1 MGKNLSRRDFLK
13 SAALSAAGIGVLG
26 AAGMGNAAV
35 AEGASGAD
43 KYLSL
48 IHI

>member
-13 SAALSAAGIGVLG
+13 GAALSAAGIGVLG

-35 AEGASGAD
+35 A
-43 KYLSL
+43 
-48 IHI
+48 